1 VTDQKS
7 PPAGFSRLRQAARKR
22 EPLSFATLSASLEQA
37 QAETGFVDTLGVEL
51 APSGSAPTE
60 SRTAEGAAAHNLPTQ
75 PPAPDPPP
83 APAVGPP
90 MAGSMPP
97 DLANQRPEVIAEEP
111 PTSAP
116 MRRRGRVRAP
126 FVQCNLKLGED
137 LRDALHLQAL
147 RERRS
152 VADLVTEVMTAYLSA
167 KGTFERLR

>member
-1 VTDQKS
+1 MNDQKS

-22 EPLSFATLSASLEQA
+22 EPLSFAALSASLEQA
-37 QAETGFVDTLGVEL
+37 QAATGFVDTLGVEL
-51 APSGSAPTE
+51 AKSGSAMTE
-60 SRTAEGAAAHNLPTQ
+60 SRAVDGVTQ
-75 PPAPDPPP
+75 HHSPAQPSAPDAQP
-83 APAVGPP
+83 APAVDAQVAGLRPP
-90 MAGSMPP
+90 HPADP
-97 DLANQRPEVIAEEP
+97 QPEVIPLEHS
-111 PTSAP
+111 TSAP